1 MAKLGNG
8 SFTDLVGLPELLEG
22 MGLDSVQKSKVETW
36 ALWEGWWP
44 LGLILLFASAEYL
57 LRRKAGRV
65 M

>member
-1 MAKLGNG
+1 
-8 SFTDLVGLPELLEG
+8 
-22 MGLDSVQKSKVETW
+22 VQKSKVETLS
-36 ALWEGWWP
+36 LWEGWWP